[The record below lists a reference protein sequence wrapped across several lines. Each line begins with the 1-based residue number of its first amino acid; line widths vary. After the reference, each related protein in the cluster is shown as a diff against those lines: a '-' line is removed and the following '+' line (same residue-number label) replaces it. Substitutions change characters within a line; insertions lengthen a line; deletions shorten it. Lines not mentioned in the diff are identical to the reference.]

1 MIFVVISKTGLEP
14 VVGLVGPELGIEDT
28 VGKGVEDKVVK
39 YVLLVIESE
48 DVYCVGVIAEVFT

>member
-14 VVGLVGPELGIEDT
+14 VVRLVGPELGIEDSI
-28 VGKGVEDKVVK
+28 GKGVEDKVVK
-39 YVLLVIESE
+39 YVVRVIESE